1 MEKLLVGWKS
11 QKAVRAALMILMLAA
26 TAVPGFAQRW
36 EFGAGAAGTF
46 YTSRDVSL
54 GSLKAKASFDS
65 GWGASAWLGNDVS
78 KFVGGEIRYMY
89 QKNDVTLESGSTKYS
104 FGARSQSIHYDFLL
118 HAAPRGS
125 RVRPFVAFG
134 AGFRGY
140 EGTGREVAVQ
150 PLGNFAFLTKT
161 TEWVPLVS
169 LGGGIKFMPT
179 KRLALRAEFRDYI
192 TPVPNNI
199 ITPAPGAKVGGWF
212 HNFVAL
218 FGASVLF

>member
-1 MEKLLVGWKS
+1 MLRKIQTWTPLVC
-11 QKAVRAALMILMLAA
+11 AAIVMAGLAA
-26 TAVPGFAQRW
+26 PVSAQRW

-46 YTSRDVSL
+46 YTSRDVTL
-54 GSLKAKASFDS
+54 GSLKAKAGFDS
-65 GWGASAWLGNDVS
+65 GWGASAWLGNDMF
-78 KFVGGEIRYMY
+78 KYVGGEIRYMY
-89 QKNDVTLESGSTKYS
+89 QKNDVTLEEGATKYT

-118 HAAPRGS
+118 HAAPVGAK
-125 RVRPFVAFG
+125 VRPFLAAG

-150 PLGNFAFLTKT
+150 PLGNFAFLTRT

-169 LGGGIKFMPT
+169 IGGGIKFMPT
-179 KRLALRAEFRDYI
+179 KRLAFRAEFRNYI

-212 HNFVAL
+212 NNFVGL
-218 FGASVLF
+218 FGVSVLF